1 MVPKYDRYQR
11 QQNSTP
17 TRLNKKTNILT
28 TSRGNMKE
36 RVWTIILTII
46 ITFCIPM
53 TAAQIE
59 FNPECPLS
67 THAPISD
74 HTPEQIH
81 IQLTQNPS
89 EMLVIWATPGLT
101 NSIVEYGIGIDDP
114 NAEKNVVE
122 GTEMC
127 YDHNMVFHSAIMTD
141 LLPGTEYTY
150 RVGDNHA
157 ADWSDTF
164 KFVTQDLEKE
174 SFEFIAFGDHG
185 MSDEAQD
192 TANLVRSFDDVE
204 LVILSGDISHANGDQ
219 SVWDDYGKKYQTT
232 MAKIPW
238 MMAPGNH
245 ENETDYGYA
254 FDAYETRFEM
264 LSSSGNDFWHSF
276 DYGGVHFV
284 AISTEHPY
292 YEGSEQLEWIKEDL
306 ASANLNRNEVPWIV
320 IYGHQPLYTSHGD
333 DSHDENMIELR
344 TLLEPIL
351 FENSVDLA
359 VWGHDHFYERTW
371 PVVNGNV
378 TTRGINDE
386 GLMFVSGFSP
396 IHIVAGIGGKDS
408 YQYADEK
415 PVWSYHRES
424 THGVI
429 HISVNHSTETMHV
442 EYVRND
448 YTVGDS
454 FLLVKDSSKNL
465 IIIEVEEGIP
475 GPGIVLNLLVITTAS
490 IFKRKERI

>member
-1 MVPKYDRYQR
+1 MKVK
-11 QQNSTP
+11 
-17 TRLNKKTNILT
+17 ILACLL
-28 TSRGNMKE
+28 
-36 RVWTIILTII
+36 VLIIGFSSPISS
-46 ITFCIPM
+46 
-53 TAAQIE
+53 AQLEI
-59 FNPECPLS
+59 NPECPIA

-101 NSIVEYGIGIDDP
+101 DSVVEYGIDIDDP
-114 NAEKNVVE
+114 TADKKITE

-127 YDHNMVFHSAIMTD
+127 YDHNMVFHSATMVD
-141 LLPGTEYTY
+141 LLPGIEYTY
-150 RVGDNHA
+150 RVGDNHPR
-157 ADWSDTF
+157 DWSDTF
-164 KFVTQDLEKE
+164 KFTTQDLQKD

-192 TANLVRSFDDVE
+192 TANLVRSFDNAE
-204 LVILSGDISHANGDQ
+204 LVILSGDISYANGDQ
-219 SVWDDYGKKYQTT
+219 SIWDDHGKKYQTT
-232 MAKIPW
+232 MANIPW

-245 ENETDYGYA
+245 ENETVYGYG

-264 LSSSGNDFWHSF
+264 PSSSGTDFWHSF

-292 YEGSEQLEWIKEDL
+292 YEGSEQLQWIKDDL
-306 ASANLNRNEVPWIV
+306 ATANANRDSVPWIV
-320 IYGHQPLYTSHGD
+320 IYGHKPLYTSHGHE
-333 DSHDENMIELR
+333 SHDDTMIELR

-359 VWGHDHFYERTW
+359 IWGHDHFYERTW
-371 PVVNGNV
+371 PVVNENV
-378 TTRGINDE
+378 TTKGINDE
-386 GLMFVSGFSP
+386 GLMFISGFSP

-408 YQYADEK
+408 YEYAEEQ
-415 PVWSYHRES
+415 PEWSFHRES
-424 THGVI
+424 THGVL

-448 YTVGDS
+448 YTIGDS
-454 FLLVKDSSKNL
+454 FLLVKESSKDL
-465 IIIEVEEGIP
+465 IIFEEEKGIP
-475 GPGIVLNLLVITTAS
+475 APGVFLNLLIITIAS
-490 IFKRKERI
+490 IFKKKRDEIVESY